1 MAGSR
6 VPAGLRRVIQGAVVG
21 AGAAALALALW
32 LPHTLDIFEYRT
44 WDLRARLLE
53 HPGRATSQ
61 IVTILLDDKSLAWG
75 KDVNGLS
82 WPWPRELY
90 GIIAQFCRDGGAKA
104 VVFDVLYSEP
114 SSYGVDDDRTF
125 ADGLRQNGS
134 VVGVMQLS
142 EHTGKGLATAW
153 PSNPTGAAATPFAI
167 DGLDAWLAQNHPRGM
182 VFASAQL
189 PIPELLSSARVIANT
204 NLPADSADGVYRREP
219 LFSVFDNRVIPSEAL
234 AAWVVGSSKA
244 GAISIRPGRLSVG
257 GLAVPIDRNG
267 RAILRYRGPTLTHTA
282 YSAAAVLQ
290 ASQQMAD
297 GKKPVL
303 DPAVFKDKYV
313 FFGFNA
319 PGLFD
324 LKPTPMSGVY
334 PGVEVN
340 ATMLDNLL
348 SGDFMRSLPA
358 GVTVALLLLLCL
370 GAGVAVSAVSGAGR
384 TALIYVVFIPL
395 APALGIAAY
404 ALGYWL
410 QMLALE
416 LGTILSLIGSSL
428 VSYATEGQQKRYI
441 KSAFKQYL
449 SPTIIEELIAHPE
462 RLTLGGQKRDL
473 SIFFSDL
480 QGFTSISEVL
490 TPEQLTVL
498 LNDYLSAMTDI
509 IQEEG
514 GTIDKYEGDAIIA
527 FWNAPLT
534 QEDHAVRAVRAALRC
549 QAKLDELRP
558 VFRARVKKDLFKRIG
573 INSGPAVVGNFGSRT
588 KFNYT
593 MLGDAVNLASRLE
606 GVNKQFK
613 TYTMISAMV
622 KERLGDAFPLREVS
636 RIAVVGRKEPVTV
649 YEPITPEEHDRR
661 RSTLEVFDRGLREYY
676 AGRFPE
682 AQRIFQE
689 IEALDPPA
697 SCYVEKCRELA
708 ASPPDGGWSGVWV
721 MTQK

>member
-1 MAGSR
+1 MAGAR
-6 VPAGLRRVIQGAVVG
+6 AIPAGLRRVIQGG
-21 AGAAALALALW
+21 IIGLIAAAVAAALW
-32 LPHTLDIFEYRT
+32 LPHALDIFEYRT

-53 HPGRATSQ
+53 SPGNATGQ
-61 IVTILLDDKSLAWG
+61 VVTILVDDRSLAWG

-90 GIIAQFCRDGGAKA
+90 GIVADFCRQGGAKA
-104 VVFDVLYSEP
+104 VVFDVLYTEP
-114 SSYGVDDDRTF
+114 STYGVDDDQSF
-125 ADGLRQNGS
+125 ASGLRRSGN

-142 EHTGKGLATAW
+142 DHTGKGLAQAW
-153 PSNPTGAAATPFAI
+153 PAQAAAPPI
-167 DGLDAWLAQNHPRGM
+167 SIQGLDAWLAGNRPEGM
-182 VFASAQL
+182 VYTSLQL
-189 PIPELLSSARVIANT
+189 PIPELLENARLLATT
-204 NLPADSADGVYRREP
+204 NLPPDRADGVYRREP
-219 LFSVFDNRVIPSEAL
+219 LFSVFDGRVVPSEAL
-234 AAWVVGSSKA
+234 AAWLTGHPNEGSL
-244 GAISIRPGRLSVG
+244 SIRPGRLSVG
-257 GLAVPIDRNG
+257 TVQVPIDRNG
-267 RAILRYRGPTLTHTA
+267 RAILRYRGPTLTHKA

-290 ASQQMAD
+290 SYQQIAD
-297 GKKPVL
+297 GKVPSL

-313 FFGFNA
+313 LFGFNA

-324 LKPTPMSGVY
+324 LKPTPMSGSY

-348 SGDFMRSLPA
+348 SADFMRPMSA
-358 GVTVALLLLLCL
+358 SATISLLLILCL
-370 GAGVAVSAVSGAGR
+370 GAGVAVSAISRAGR
-384 TALIYVVFIPL
+384 TALIYVAFIPL
-395 APALGIAAY
+395 APLLGIAAY
-404 ALGYWL
+404 ALGYWM
-410 QMLALE
+410 QIMVLE
-416 LGTILSLIGSSL
+416 LGTLLSLVGSSL

-441 KSAFKQYL
+441 KSAFRQYL

-462 RLTLGGQKRDL
+462 RLKLGGEKRDL

-480 QGFTSISEVL
+480 QGFTTISEALGPEEL
-490 TPEQLTVL
+490 TAL
-498 LNDYLSAMTDI
+498 LNEYLTAMTDI

-549 QAKLDELRP
+549 QARLDELRP
-558 VFRARVKKDLFKRIG
+558 ILRARVKKDLYKRIG
-573 INSGPAVVGNFGSRT
+573 INSGPAVVGNFGSHT

-613 TYTMISAMV
+613 TFTMISAMV
-622 KERLGDAFPLREVS
+622 KERLGGAFPLREVS

-649 YEPITPEEHDRR
+649 YEPMTPETYERR
-661 RSTLEVFDRGLREYY
+661 RPSLEVFDRGLREYY
-676 AGRFPE
+676 AGRFEE
-682 AQRIFQE
+682 AQRIFETTAAQ
-689 IEALDPPA
+689 DPPA

-708 ASPPDGGWSGVWV
+708 AAPPQDGWSGVWV